1 MVLQTWWCSSA
12 ICVYQVSP
20 ISNHLS
26 LNVNL
31 STMCVPQKTSTWSRI
46 VHFFLSLSTLKTK
59 TSNGHSNYFT
69 RFTNF
74 DFMFKKYFVFVQSW
88 CQLKE
93 LFWMWQLYAITSNNS
108 CSKSETV
115 FSKSRCHSAFGQIML
130 NWCLESCLNLYWI
143 CVSINFPVHAK
154 VVPHP
159 I

>member
-31 STMCVPQKTSTWSRI
+31 STMCVPPKTSTWSRI

-59 TSNGHSNYFT
+59 TSNVHSNYFT

-88 CQLKE
+88 CQLKSS
-93 LFWMWQLYAITSNNS
+93 FGWANFMQSQVTTVVQNQRQFFPRADAILLLVRS
-108 CSKSETV
+108 C
-115 FSKSRCHSAFGQIML
+115 
-130 NWCLESCLNLYWI
+130 
-143 CVSINFPVHAK
+143 
-154 VVPHP
+154 
-159 I
+159 